1 VVTALIWLP
10 IAILVAC
17 SMEFW
22 AGFLHEHFWHGVLWR
37 VHRSH
42 HRKRRGRF
50 EANDALSA
58 LHAPIAVAFI
68 LYGCQ
73 GAQGALREVIF
84 GVGIGMSLFGAAY
97 FVMHDGLAHGRLP
110 VQFIARVPLF
120 ARLRDAHR
128 AHHGKGSAVPFGF
141 FLGPQEIRRSRRISS
156 PRVASPARGPDPSAR
171 PPLGRAV

>member
-1 VVTALIWLP
+1 VVTAVIWLP
-10 IAILVAC
+10 VTLLVAC
-17 SMEFW
+17 SMELW

-58 LHAPIAVAFI
+58 LHAPIAVALI

-73 GAQGALREVIF
+73 GAPGALREVIF
-84 GVGIGMSLFGAAY
+84 GVGLGMSLFGAAY

-110 VQFIARVPLF
+110 VQFLARVPLF

-128 AHHGKGSAVPFGF
+128 AHHGKGSAVPYGF
-141 FLGPQEIRRSRRISS
+141 FLGPQEMRRAGQLSSRHA
-156 PRVASPARGPDPSAR
+156 ASRARGRAPSAR
-171 PPLGRAV
+171 PRLDRAV

>member
-1 VVTALIWLP
+1 MVTALIWLP
-10 IAILVAC
+10 VALLVAC
-17 SMEFW
+17 SMELW
-22 AGFLHEHFWHGVLWR
+22 AGFLHEYFWHGVLWR

-42 HRKRRGRF
+42 HRKRRGYF

-68 LYGCQ
+68 LYGCR
-73 GAQGALREVIF
+73 GAEGALREVIF

-110 VQFIARVPLF
+110 VQFLARVPLF

-141 FLGPQEIRRSRRISS
+141 FLGPQEIGRARRIRSQPGASHARS
-156 PRVASPARGPDPSAR
+156 PGPSAR
-171 PPLGRAV
+171 PRLDRAA